1 MKTIL
6 QNGCLLLVFLL
17 LGVVL
22 NSQAEMKS
30 NSYRITSMV
39 LSGGGTAIFY
49 IYQMNSTIGQ
59 PTPLMDPN
67 DPPISSTY
75 NLLPGFQYTLVVG
88 DSACFGDSEPD
99 SDVDGADL
107 AHFIVNG
114 DLTRLGLLGQNY
126 GKLCVE

>member
-6 QNGCLLLVFLL
+6 QNGCLVLVIL

-22 NSQAEMKS
+22 NAQAEMKS
-30 NSYRITSMV
+30 DSYRITSTV
-39 LSGGGTAIFY
+39 LSGGGAAIFD

-67 DPPISSTY
+67 DPPISPTY
-75 NLLPGFQYTLVVG
+75 NLLPGFHYTLAVG

-114 DLTRLGLLGQNY
+114 DLTRLDLLGQNY
-126 GKLCVE
+126 GKLCME